1 MRFFK
6 RSGSSQDLGR
16 FSFWSPPPPVRGREG
31 SHKQLEGAADPAAPS
46 VLFRIPRSTQLLW
59 TTTPPVLTMLPAG
72 MAPRTQETG

>member
-16 FSFWSPPPPVRGREG
+16 FSFGLRLRRSVGEG

-46 VLFRIPRSTQLLW
+46 VLFRIPRGTQLLW
-59 TTTPPVLTMLPAG
+59 TITPPVLTMLPAG